1 MNANLPAEFVK
12 NKLEQLPQALLFSFC
27 NSMLK
32 IPVQIVN
39 PLFVDEFCQIWL
51 VVPSPKQR
59 IYEFEREFPSK
70 LDFYQKGKNFYLKV
84 FGKASIVID
93 PEELDFVDIPTDIK
107 QKLNTRESM
116 LLKIRVYSADYFETP
131 APRESSWFNKILA
144 GIQHIFYHPDQ
155 HVGTS
160 KRIKFSFA

>member
-1 MNANLPAEFVK
+1 MSQNVPAKFVK
-12 NKLEQLPQALLFSFC
+12 NKIDQLPQALLFSFC

-51 VVPSPKQR
+51 VVPSPKQK

-84 FGKASIVID
+84 SGKASIVID
-93 PEELDFVDIPTDIK
+93 PEELDVVDIPRDVK
-107 QKLNTRESM
+107 RKVNNRESM
-116 LLKIRVYSADYFETP
+116 LLRIKVHSADYFETP
-131 APRESSWFNKILA
+131 APRETSWFNKVLA
-144 GIQHIFYHPDQ
+144 EMQHLFYHSDQ
-155 HVGTS
+155 HFGAS
-160 KRIKFSFA
+160 KRKNFSFA